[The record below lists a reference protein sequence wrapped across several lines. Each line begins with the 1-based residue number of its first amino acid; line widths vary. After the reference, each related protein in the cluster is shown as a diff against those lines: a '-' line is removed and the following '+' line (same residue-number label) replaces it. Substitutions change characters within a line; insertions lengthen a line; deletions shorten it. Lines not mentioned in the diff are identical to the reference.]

1 VAYIDFSR
9 AFDSVSH
16 EKLFARLYIY
26 GIQGDLLCWIRNF
39 FVGRSHQTKVGLCLS
54 EVVALLSGVI
64 QGSGIGPVMFLI
76 YIDDLA
82 KLLERHGVTA
92 KLFADDVKVYIEI
105 DELSDGVY
113 LQKALDIIASWADEW
128 QLPVSV
134 SKCSILT
141 VGRVYGRIRY
151 HLNGT
156 ELPQSNICHDVG
168 VTITSDLSPSQHISE
183 ITLKAH
189 QRANRII

>member
-1 VAYIDFSR
+1 MI
-9 AFDSVSH
+9 
-16 EKLFARLYIY
+16 
-26 GIQGDLLCWIRNF
+26 W
-39 FVGRSHQTKVGLCLS
+39 
-54 EVVALLSGVI
+54 VI
-64 QGSGIGPVMFLI
+64 E
-76 YIDDLA
+76 DDDTQI
-82 KLLERHGVTA
+82 LERHWVSA
-92 KLFADDVKVYIEI
+92 KLFADDVKVYIDI
-105 DELSDGVY
+105 DEPSDGVY

-141 VGRVYGRIRY
+141 VGRVYDIIRY

-156 ELPQSNICHDVG
+156 ELPQSNICRDLG

-189 QRANRII
+189 SQPHNSMFCLWRYSITS

>member
-1 VAYIDFSR
+1 
-9 AFDSVSH
+9 
-16 EKLFARLYIY
+16 
-26 GIQGDLLCWIRNF
+26 
-39 FVGRSHQTKVGLCLS
+39 
-54 EVVALLSGVI
+54 
-64 QGSGIGPVMFLI
+64 MFLL

-105 DELSDGVY
+105 DEPSDGVC

-141 VGRVYGRIRY
+141 VGRVYDRIHY
-151 HLNGT
+151 HLNST
-156 ELPQSNICHDVG
+156 ELPQSNICCDLG
-168 VTITSDLSPSQHISE
+168 VTITSDLKHIKE
-183 ITLKAH
+183 PTT
-189 QRANRII
+189 